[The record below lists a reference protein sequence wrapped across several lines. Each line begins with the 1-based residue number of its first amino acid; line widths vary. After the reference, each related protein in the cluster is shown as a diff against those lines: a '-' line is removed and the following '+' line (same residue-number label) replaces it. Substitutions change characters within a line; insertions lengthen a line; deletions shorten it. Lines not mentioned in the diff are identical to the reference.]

1 VDFLETI
8 GNAPVPQPLR
18 HPDDDALPAVDE
30 TLHRELEGWLG
41 AASFDTLIAQC
52 WEDADQALEELTE
65 SERIRAREKMR
76 AAAHKLKGLALSF
89 GYPQLAGLAGR
100 LESACQ
106 FASGS
111 VPPVEPLRL
120 AAARART
127 GRDPSGD

>member
-1 VDFLETI
+1 M
-8 GNAPVPQPLR
+8 NPVPQPHR
-18 HPDDDALPAVDE
+18 HAEEEALPAVDE
-30 TLHRELEGWLG
+30 QLQRELERWLG
-41 AASFDTLIAQC
+41 EASFDTLIAQC
-52 WEDADQALEELTE
+52 WEDADQALQDLAE
-65 SERIRAREKMR
+65 SERISARDKMR

-127 GRDPSGD
+127 SRDPSAA

>member
-1 VDFLETI
+1 MD
-8 GNAPVPQPLR
+8 PVPQPHR
-18 HPDDDALPAVDE
+18 QAEDEALPAVDE
-30 TLHRELEGWLG
+30 QLHRELENWLG
-41 AASFDTLIAQC
+41 EASFDTLIAQC
-52 WEDADQALEELTE
+52 WEDADQALEDLAE
-65 SERIRAREKMR
+65 SERISARDKMR

-127 GRDPSGD
+127 SRDPSSA